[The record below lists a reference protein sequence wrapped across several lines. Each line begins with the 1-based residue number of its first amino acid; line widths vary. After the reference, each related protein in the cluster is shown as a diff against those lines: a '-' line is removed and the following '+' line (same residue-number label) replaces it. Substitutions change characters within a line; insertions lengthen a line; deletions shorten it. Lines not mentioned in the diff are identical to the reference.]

1 MVSSVS
7 ERPRRWTAT
16 KGIATT
22 KATKLNYT
30 SAAGNSAPLTEG

>member
-7 ERPRRWTAT
+7 ETPAT
-16 KGIATT
+16 LDDNKGIATT

-30 SAAGNSAPLTEG
+30 SAVGNSAPLTEG